1 MFFSI
6 LKKGFLCYNEAMKKL
21 LITLLSIT
29 LLCVV
34 FPVIVEA
41 EDYSD
46 TAYWTKLCT
55 NSTSLSEEQMKNCEG
70 YKNYVENQS
79 DDLKKQ
85 LEEID
90 AKRSEIS
97 SNISEYLAKI
107 ENYKAEIDTL
117 NAQIDELDAKIKTKE
132 KEIASK
138 QDEIDS
144 EQKLIDEK
152 NVEVAAL
159 RGTVKNRISEA
170 QDSMR
175 LNKYVDILMGAKTFS
190 DFLRIA
196 NALSTVT
203 NRNNRD
209 LKILNAL
216 INELS
221 AIKAQLESDKQ
232 VLETAKQELE
242 TAKADLQS
250 KSDEVL
256 VKQHEAEVIEAEYRK
271 QLDEQNTNREM
282 VTDSISDIQAT
293 MKSIADQLDRIA
305 NQNAG
310 NNGEYVPLTSGFYH
324 PVPGAHLSAGA
335 GSFMYGSGALH
346 LGADYGVNVTK
357 GVTPVVAIGNG
368 VILYTYD
375 GCPDGYL
382 NSPCGAFASK
392 YQYYQSSWSGGG
404 NQIVLLFVNN
414 GGLYAAKYYHLYAG
428 TLTVSVGDIVN
439 GGDTLARVGTSGSST
454 GPHLHVELFYLG
466 SSSNF
471 STFAQTWDGE
481 LEFHTGWGY
490 DLYNHLCDQGA
501 SAPCKIHPESVFGY

>member
-1 MFFSI
+1 MCWLFSFDQNWRFSPDPEW
-6 LKKGFLCYNEAMKKL
+6 L
-21 LITLLSIT
+21 
-29 LLCVV
+29 
-34 FPVIVEA
+34 
-41 EDYSD
+41 
-46 TAYWTKLCT
+46 
-55 NSTSLSEEQMKNCEG
+55 NSP
-70 YKNYVENQS
+70 
-79 DDLKKQ
+79 D
-85 LEEID
+85 
-90 AKRSEIS
+90 
-97 SNISEYLAKI
+97 SNK
-107 ENYKAEIDTL
+107 
-117 NAQIDELDAKIKTKE
+117 
-132 KEIASK
+132 
-138 QDEIDS
+138 
-144 EQKLIDEK
+144 
-152 NVEVAAL
+152 
-159 RGTVKNRISEA
+159 
-170 QDSMR
+170 
-175 LNKYVDILMGAKTFS
+175 
-190 DFLRIA
+190 
-196 NALSTVT
+196 
-203 NRNNRD
+203 
-209 LKILNAL
+209 
-216 INELS
+216 
-221 AIKAQLESDKQ
+221 
-232 VLETAKQELE
+232 TAKQELE

-454 GPHLHVELFYLG
+454 GPHLHIELFYLG

-501 SAPCKIHPESVFGY
+501 SAPCKIHPESVFGH